1 MTINKFTGKTKEEA
15 IECAK
20 QAFGPNA
27 VIMNIKEIKPKGLFG
42 IFKSSTY
49 EVTAAMDEKKQ
60 TQTITT
66 SQLART
72 TLPGKIDY
80 KADEEIKMPSFAP
93 KSASETLKP
102 TPAPAAPK
110 AAEQTSDIEQ
120 EIKELDSIAKMME
133 STFDKPQ
140 NKEPS
145 KPQSAQEL
153 KFVRILYKTLLDNE
167 VDEKYI
173 NQILDEIEKFLRP
186 GNSLDVILSNV
197 YQKLILRFGQPETI
211 KVNGKKPRVVFFV
224 GPTGVGKTTT
234 IAKIASKFKVNY
246 NKNIAFITADT
257 YRIAATDQLRTFAN
271 ILDTPLSV
279 IYTATELNSAVAEYE
294 QADVIFVDTAG
305 FSHKNETQRNDMR
318 ALLAGLSPEYEKS
331 VYLVLSA
338 TTKYRDLISIIDSYK
353 DIDDYKLIFTK
364 LDETSSYGN
373 LLNIKLYSDAG
384 ISYVTNGQNVPDD
397 IEVFDTQD
405 CQTITRRQ
413 TIMDQAQQLRN
424 VIKQRNQN
432 YIEPARVITITSGK
446 GGVGKSNTSVN
457 LAVWLSRLGKRV
469 IIFDADFGLANVE
482 VMFGVIPKYT
492 LADVIYENQTIKS
505 IISNGP
511 LGIDFISAG
520 SSVVGLNNL
529 NHKQIHFI
537 VSAINELNSMY
548 DFIIIDTGAGVSE
561 QVMEF
566 VAASNEIVLVTTPEP
581 TSITDSYSLLKA
593 LYKRPDFDPSKVCIR
608 VISNR
613 AASKEDGSIVF
624 NKINSVVMQ
633 FLNGSLEYLGYV
645 PSDAM
650 VEKAVR
656 QQKILSIYDPT
667 SKAARSFE
675 EIAKRLLDNESAALD
690 EKRTISHVFSNFF
703 NRKQ

>member
-305 FSHKNETQRNDMR
+305 FSHKNETQRTDMR

-397 IEVFDTQD
+397 IEVFDTQKIVK
-405 CQTITRRQ
+405 QLLGGRQ
-413 TIMDQAQQLRN
+413 
-424 VIKQRNQN
+424 
-432 YIEPARVITITSGK
+432 
-446 GGVGKSNTSVN
+446 
-457 LAVWLSRLGKRV
+457 
-469 IIFDADFGLANVE
+469 
-482 VMFGVIPKYT
+482 
-492 LADVIYENQTIKS
+492 
-505 IISNGP
+505 
-511 LGIDFISAG
+511 
-520 SSVVGLNNL
+520 
-529 NHKQIHFI
+529 
-537 VSAINELNSMY
+537 
-548 DFIIIDTGAGVSE
+548 
-561 QVMEF
+561 
-566 VAASNEIVLVTTPEP
+566 
-581 TSITDSYSLLKA
+581 
-593 LYKRPDFDPSKVCIR
+593 
-608 VISNR
+608 
-613 AASKEDGSIVF
+613 
-624 NKINSVVMQ
+624 
-633 FLNGSLEYLGYV
+633 
-645 PSDAM
+645 
-650 VEKAVR
+650 
-656 QQKILSIYDPT
+656 
-667 SKAARSFE
+667 
-675 EIAKRLLDNESAALD
+675 
-690 EKRTISHVFSNFF
+690 
-703 NRKQ
+703 